1 MLNRSLEKKELGLL
15 AVFVVVLLLTS
26 FTLCEAAA
34 APKGR
39 ELKWALFIGETNYQ
53 SPIVKKLRDDIEA
66 FTNGAIK
73 PKLYWVGQIAET
85 KDIPDLCRRGAIDM
99 AATAPVY
106 TPTIFPLNSMLQ
118 MYPVLFKNAEQAAYV
133 WLNLLRSFPEIQDE
147 FGKQN
152 QYGLN
157 RTALARYII
166 ISSKPIRNLD
176 DFKGLKIRTFPG
188 KYCSEWMKS
197 LGAINVNFPM
207 SELYETLMRGV
218 MDGTVV
224 NPQFMESLKLYEV
237 AKYVSF
243 PFGSL
248 VGWQVTVNLNVWNS
262 FTPEIKDAFTRA
274 AIQFGARDL
283 DLNLTSEKKS
293 IEVLKQKGVQF
304 IEIDDKV
311 YKAFMEKAGDPWAAA
326 KDSLIKDLRVDS
338 GVADR
343 FLKRWRELSD
353 GYEKRYLS
361 TGKKWEYK

>member
-1 MLNRSLEKKELGLL
+1 
-15 AVFVVVLLLTS
+15 
-26 FTLCEAAA
+26 
-34 APKGR
+34 
-39 ELKWALFIGETNYQ
+39 
-53 SPIVKKLRDDIEA
+53 
-66 FTNGAIK
+66 
-73 PKLYWVGQIAET
+73 
-85 KDIPDLCRRGAIDM
+85 
-99 AATAPVY
+99 
-106 TPTIFPLNSMLQ
+106 
-118 MYPVLFKNAEQAAYV
+118 
-133 WLNLLRSFPEIQDE
+133 
-147 FGKQN
+147 
-152 QYGLN
+152 
-157 RTALARYII
+157 
-166 ISSKPIRNLD
+166 
-176 DFKGLKIRTFPG
+176 
-188 KYCSEWMKS
+188 
-197 LGAINVNFPM
+197 
-207 SELYETLMRGV
+207 

-311 YKAFMEKAGDPWAAA
+311 YKAFMDKAGDPWAAA
-326 KDSLIKDLRVDS
+326 KDSLINDLRVDS

-353 GYEKRYLS
+353 EYEKRYLS